1 MLLPVAVVI
10 AASLPAATAL
20 PEAARI
26 IRTCVPLLP
35 GGPTTCTVGNPEE
48 ECSLSRLAAGNTNR
62 LYCLTRAV
70 TGDRYLV
77 REFGTSSALRFD
89 RDAENAVFAQLS
101 ERGLAPALIATFPGG
116 GAGGAGGRIEG
127 WLEGGP
133 VTVEACRTPAVY
145 EKVAEAL
152 AELHAFE
159 PTTDGVG
166 AQAWA
171 WRAVDYYSNP
181 SPSPS
186 PSPNLNLDLN
196 PDPNPKVEAWLP
208 AAIERQRALG
218 GRGLHGGGEYA
229 ERVAALRLSEA
240 SGRLEALRDQLE
252 ALPRCYCHNDL
263 SNTNLHLD
271 PLSGELRLIDFEY
284 GGTNYR
290 GFDLATH
297 LSHWAGGASDGRYT
311 DAAFPRGAALRGFLA
326 AYAAHAPG
334 SVTPDALADEV
345 RLATPL
351 VHAVWG
357 LWAVCSLPEG
367 GETRPFSHIEYA
379 ERRLA
384 AFETSLLRSASSS

>member
-1 MLLPVAVVI
+1 MDSSKLPI
-10 AASLPAATAL
+10 T
-20 PEAARI
+20 
-26 IRTCVPLLP
+26 
-35 GGPTTCTVGNPEE
+35 GPCPIDLDAIGAKLGT
-48 ECSLSRLAAGNTNR
+48 L
-62 LYCLTRAV
+62 RA
-70 TGDRYLV
+70 
-77 REFGTSSALRFD
+77 
-89 RDAENAVFAQLS
+89 
-101 ERGLAPALIATFPGG
+101 
-116 GAGGAGGRIEG
+116 
-127 WLEGGP
+127 
-133 VTVEACRTPAVY
+133 
-145 EKVAEAL
+145 
-152 AELHAFE
+152 H
-159 PTTDGVG
+159 
-166 AQAWA
+166 
-171 WRAVDYYSNP
+171 
-181 SPSPS
+181 
-186 PSPNLNLDLN
+186 
-196 PDPNPKVEAWLP
+196 
-208 AAIERQRALG
+208 
-218 GRGLHGGGEYA
+218 
-229 ERVAALRLSEA
+229 
-240 SGRLEALRDQLE
+240 LEAHESSLVHV
-252 ALPRCYCHNDL
+252 CYCHNDL